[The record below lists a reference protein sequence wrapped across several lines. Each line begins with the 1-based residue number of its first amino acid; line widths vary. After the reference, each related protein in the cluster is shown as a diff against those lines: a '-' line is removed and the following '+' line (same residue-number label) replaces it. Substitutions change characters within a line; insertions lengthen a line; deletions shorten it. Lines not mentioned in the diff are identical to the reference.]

1 MSYSLD
7 VNVLLYATDETS
19 PRYAAAQ
26 RFLFERSAD
35 PDICCVAWVTLLSY
49 LRLAT
54 HPHITPAPLSPEQAL
69 ANVAS
74 LLRLPRVVTVSEG
87 DGFLDAY
94 QEVTRDLNVRG
105 NLVPDAHLATI
116 LRLHRV
122 RTLYTADADFR
133 RFSFLDV
140 RDPFA
145 GA

>member
-1 MSYSLD
+1 VSYSLD
-7 VNVLLYATDETS
+7 VNILLYATDESS

-35 PDICCVAWVTLLSY
+35 PDLCCLAWITLLSY

-54 HPHITPAPLSPEQAL
+54 HPQITPAPLSPAQAL
-69 ANVAS
+69 ANIAS

-87 DGFLDAY
+87 EGFLEAY
-94 QEVTRDLNVRG
+94 RGATHDLSVRG

-116 LRLHRV
+116 LRQHSV

>member
-1 MSYSLD
+1 VSYSLD
-7 VNVLLYATDETS
+7 ADVLLYATDESS
-19 PRYAAAQ
+19 PRCAAAK
-26 RFLFERSAD
+26 RFLLERAAD
-35 PDICCVAWVTLLSY
+35 PDLCCLAWITLLSY

-54 HPHITPAPLSPEQAL
+54 HPLITPAPLTPAQAL

-87 DGFLDAY
+87 DGFLNAY
-94 QEVTRDLNVRG
+94 RDVTRDLHVRG

-116 LRLHRV
+116 LRQHNV
-122 RTLYTADADFR
+122 RTLYTADAGFR
-133 RFSFLDV
+133 RFPFLDV